1 MSLVQSD
8 THVLNSNTPLE
19 QRFCFLVKL
28 GFLLFKPQFKY
39 ERQNE
44 KDSCSVCNPSFVL
57 VRGKSIVINQL

>member
-8 THVLNSNTPLE
+8 THVRNSNRPFA

-28 GFLLFKPQFKY
+28 GFLLFKHQFKY

-57 VRGKSIVINQL
+57 VRGKLIIINQL